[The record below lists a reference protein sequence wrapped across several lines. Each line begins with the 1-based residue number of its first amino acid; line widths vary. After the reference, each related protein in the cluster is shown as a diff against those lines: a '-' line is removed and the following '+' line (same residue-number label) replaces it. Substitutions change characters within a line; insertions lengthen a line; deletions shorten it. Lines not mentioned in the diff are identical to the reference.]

1 MLLNRENS
9 AFFIYLKNLL
19 KSIIM
24 MWDKRKAPQITAPI
38 RCSSLL
44 VGYSWV
50 SSSTIM
56 TVESRSIRYYTRWWY
71 GADLS
76 FFYLFHLFIRVIL
89 ILSLASVILLAD
101 MKEMIMPVTRPKM
114 SKGEILTTIIVL
126 KISIRLGTTIMS
138 GSQLELAAEQRSN
151 IHNYYGQV
159 AKVFDGREY
168 IMRFL
173 WCIVYEFVI
182 ISLILWN
189 LQNSDRTI

>member
-1 MLLNRENS
+1 M
-9 AFFIYLKNLL
+9 
-19 KSIIM
+19 
-24 MWDKRKAPQITAPI
+24 
-38 RCSSLL
+38 
-44 VGYSWV
+44 
-50 SSSTIM
+50 
-56 TVESRSIRYYTRWWY
+56 
-71 GADLS
+71 
-76 FFYLFHLFIRVIL
+76 

-182 ISLILWN
+182 ISLIL
-189 LQNSDRTI
+189 